1 MMEMACVSFN
11 RVRLHYYVSK
21 GLPRAILLNDLLQK
35 PAKLFGTTLIGV
47 NVAMFFGSE
56 FAREFHIAIG
66 LSPDWAPLSQVFL
79 VVILGELAPMFA
91 ARSYSEHIAMLGIP
105 LLYASAKVMAPVL
118 WVLNYIT
125 NFCIYLINGKS
136 VQTTMYVTQEELKKI
151 LEEQEEEQPYT
162 SDKEQFN
169 AITANIFNLRS
180 KHALQIMIPI
190 NQIVM
195 LPSNSTVA
203 DVQRTLSSSYI
214 PCLPIYHSSRNN
226 IIGIVFPRDLIRAA
240 PDRKVRDFIQTP
252 WFVTQ
257 TTKLTRILKQFRHNT
272 KEVVVILNKQGHAI
286 GIIHLNDIV
295 EQIFGKADRHGK
307 KESSTKKMVII
318 DRTLPGDFTVGEFK
332 KKFNVEL
339 DADDALTLEELLTE
353 HLGHHP
359 EIDESIYLEPFEFT
373 VKETSLLAV
382 KKVTVTT
389 KIE

>member
-1 MMEMACVSFN
+1 MSFN
-11 RVRLHYYVSK
+11 RLRLHYYVSK
-21 GLPRAILLNDLLQK
+21 GLPRALLLNDLLQK

-105 LLYASAKVMAPVL
+105 LLYASAKIMTPLL

-125 NFCIYLINGKS
+125 NLCIKLINGKS
-136 VQTTMYVTQEELKKI
+136 VQSTIYVTQEELKKI

-180 KHALQIMIPI
+180 KHAKQIMTPI
-190 NQIVM
+190 SQTPM
-195 LPSNSTVA
+195 LPSSSTIA
-203 DVQRTLSSSYI
+203 DVQKALSTSPA
-214 PCLPIYHSSRNN
+214 PCLPIYHSVRNN
-226 IIGIVFPRDLIRAA
+226 IIGIAFPRDLIRAA
-240 PDRKVRDFIQTP
+240 PDRKVRDFTRPP

-257 TTKLTRILKQFRHNT
+257 TTKLSRILKQFRHNT
-272 KEVVVILNKQGHAI
+272 KEVVVILDKQGHAI
-286 GIIHLNDIV
+286 GIIHFNDLI
-295 EQIFGKADRHGK
+295 EQIFGKAERHAK
-307 KESSTKKMVII
+307 KDGSTKKMVII
-318 DRTLPGDFTVGEFK
+318 DRTFSGEFTVGEFK
-332 KKFNVEL
+332 KKFNIEL
-339 DADDALTLEELLTE
+339 DAEDDLTLEELLTE

-373 VKETSLLAV
+373 VVETSLLTV
-382 KKVTVTT
+382 KKVSVTT